1 MSLEHGD
8 GVAIRTIMTW
18 LHGVGCRRD
27 ALLVV
32 RSDFMH
38 PPQLAQNPSSYNI
51 SSFLLFQLLSFCR
64 ESLFIEYTIILSH
77 FGLHVSILMLNS
89 LNRLVNQVVCPCGS
103 PCSLSAIAG
112 DLLHGSSEGCVGK
125 RRLKAA
131 SD

>member
-1 MSLEHGD
+1 MEEKGRRTGSLKDESRAWD
-8 GVAIRTIMTW
+8 GVALRIIITW
-18 LHGVGCRRD
+18 LHGVGCRGD

-38 PPQLAQNPSSYNI
+38 PPQFAQNPSSYNI

-89 LNRLVNQVVCPCGS
+89 LN
-103 PCSLSAIAG
+103 
-112 DLLHGSSEGCVGK
+112 
-125 RRLKAA
+125 
-131 SD
+131 

>member
-1 MSLEHGD
+1 MAL
-8 GVAIRTIMTW
+8 RTIITW
-18 LHGVGCRRD
+18 LHGVGCGRD
-27 ALLVV
+27 AHLVV

-38 PPQLAQNPSSYNI
+38 PPQFAQDPSSYNI
-51 SSFLLFQLLSFCR
+51 LSFLLFQLLSFCR
-64 ESLFIEYTIILSH
+64 EYLFREYTIILSH
-77 FGLHVSILMLNS
+77 LGLHVSILMLNS